1 MVDSLYLN
9 LFLLYGYIA
18 LGVVIG
24 VLFKSNLKK
33 LNVFFTEILI
43 KIISPL
49 QVFISLTTTDFALSF
64 SFILQISL
72 LALGCFSF
80 LAGTSY
86 LFLKKQRIENGKLG
100 SYILMNAMPNVL
112 FYTIPIVLA
121 IFNEELTIV
130 VVFFASVMLIIRGTV
145 MTYICERL
153 GADVKPDWK
162 TTITNL
168 IKFIPFD
175 AVIAGLIVL
184 SFKIPMPIEVFNV
197 IKPTVNTI
205 ATGFSAILVGMI
217 ISGISWFEIKN
228 YWTDIKIVALW
239 RFGLS
244 LVFFLPIVY
253 FLSFT
258 TYESEIR
265 SILLIIMMGPPAILS
280 VAFAVH
286 FHLEEKFAAIAVATV
301 TLIALAIL
309 PLLIYIGGLI
319 F

>member
-1 MVDSLYLN
+1 MGDSLYVS

-18 LGVVIG
+18 LGIIIG
-24 VLFKSNLKK
+24 TFFKSYLKK
-33 LNVFFTEILI
+33 LNSFFTEILI

-49 QVFISLTTTDFALSF
+49 QVFISLTTTDFALDFQFIIQIALMAIGSF
-64 SFILQISL
+64 T
-72 LALGCFSF
+72 F
-80 LAGTSY
+80 LAGSSY
-86 LFLKKQRIENGKLG
+86 FFLKKRKIENGKLG
-100 SYILMNAMPNVL
+100 SYILMNSMPNVL

-121 IFNEELTIV
+121 VFNEGLTIV
-130 VVFFASVMLIIRGTV
+130 VVFFASIMLIIRGTV

-153 GADVKPDWK
+153 GADIKPDWK
-162 TTITNL
+162 ATLKNL
-168 IKFIPFD
+168 ITFIPFD

-184 SFKIPMPIEVFNV
+184 SFQMPMPIEIFNL

-205 ATGFSAILVGMI
+205 ATGFSAVLVGMI
-217 ISGISWFEIKN
+217 ISGISWIEIKN
-228 YWTDIKIVALW
+228 YWLDIKIVALW

-244 LVFFLPIVY
+244 LVFFMPIVY
-253 FLSFT
+253 FLSFSM
-258 TYESEIR
+258 YQSEIR

-301 TLIALAIL
+301 TLFALTLL
-309 PLLIYIGGLI
+309 PLLVYIGKLM